1 MPNGEPTL
9 ATHTHTHSHIHT
21 QKAKEKLLQKQI
33 RKSSGTAPKIGET
46 LRKRRFAFRPMKRFL
61 GPKQNP
67 THSYGR
73 TLKVIYLFSQSR
85 TLLSLSLSCLWLC
98 LSLRHITCNLHI
110 SCMSSALSLSF
121 FPFGTKSSFLATP
134 SKLQLAKGCQLPYHS
149 CCAYGLIAAPAYGL
163 SFQ

>member
-1 MPNGEPTL
+1 MQ
-9 ATHTHTHSHIHT
+9 HTHSHTHTVRHT

-73 TLKVIYLFSQSR
+73 TLKVIYLFFTVSHAS
-85 TLLSLSLSCLWLC
+85 LSLSL
-98 LSLRHITCNLHI
+98 LSLALSFSPAHNMQFAYKLHEFC
-110 SCMSSALSLSF
+110 SLSLSF